1 MNQTKNALWDRL
13 LERVDLFASDLII
26 GSASE
31 LSVDPI
37 MASLQE
43 VCENGCE
50 SEGLLDAA
58 IQLKTSFRLS
68 DSGVRQQSLSKS
80 IENLQ
85 AAIANARI
93 EIENPP
99 QLKTGKATTLAPLWE
114 DPELVR
120 DFIVE
125 SMEHLCTIE
134 NGLLKIE
141 ENPDQTEPIHA
152 VFRSFHTIKGLAGFL
167 ELDSIREVA
176 HEVETVLD
184 LARNSKM
191 TIGPA
196 VVDVVLAGADYLRQA
211 IKSIEEGLVGTPRE
225 LQPIESLLK
234 KIRSLGET
242 RQKIE
247 ETDLIAIP
255 SISSKVMKEK
265 STCAAPK
272 RDTPEQHTNTKPKS
286 ETEMVS
292 ESLAKTAK
300 GEKAGDLSNFAI
312 RVETAKLDHLL
323 NMVGE
328 LVIAQSMVKHEPSLN
343 NPGNARLQAHLTQL
357 NRITDE
363 VQKMSMTLRMIP
375 IGTLFQRMKRLV
387 RDLARKGGKQAELEV
402 TGEDTELDK
411 TVVDGLADPLMH
423 MVRNALD
430 HGVESIADRI
440 ALGKPAAAKIGL
452 KAYHQGGHMVIE
464 ISDDGR
470 GLNREKILAKARKN
484 NMIGENTVLS
494 DSEICHLI
502 FEPGFS
508 TAEIITDISGRGV
521 GMDVVKKSILNMRGR
536 VEIHSVPGIGT
547 TFFIRLPLTLAIID
561 GLVVG
566 VGLERYVVP
575 IFAVTEMFRPTA
587 EMLSSLEDKYEM
599 VMVRGRLLP
608 IVRLHRRFG
617 VVPKSEDPCQALF
630 IVVEQEGKRFCLM
643 VDEFIG
649 KQEVVIKNLGEC
661 FKSVSGVAGG
671 AILGDGKVGLILEIA
686 GLVEAKIKAA

>member
-1 MNQTKNALWDRL
+1 MNQTKNASWDIL
-13 LERVDLFASDLII
+13 LERVDLFASDLVI
-26 GSASE
+26 GNTDE
-31 LSVDPI
+31 LSIDPI
-37 MASLQE
+37 MASLQQ

-58 IQLKTSFRLS
+58 IQLKSSFQLIE
-68 DSGVRQQSLSKS
+68 GGNRQQSLSDS
-80 IENLQ
+80 ISNLQ
-85 AAIANARI
+85 TAIASARI
-93 EIENPP
+93 ENENPP
-99 QLKTGKATTLAPLWE
+99 LLRNGKATNLVPLWE
-114 DPELVR
+114 DPDLVR
-120 DFIVE
+120 DFILE
-125 SMEHLCTIE
+125 SMEHLSTIE
-134 NGLLKIE
+134 NELLKIE
-141 ENPDQTEPIHA
+141 EDPNQTEPIHS

-167 ELDSIREVA
+167 ELHSIREVA

-184 LARNSKM
+184 LARNLKM
-191 TIGPA
+191 KIGPA
-196 VVDVVLAGADYLRQA
+196 VVDVVLASADYLRQA
-211 IKSIEEGLVGTPRE
+211 IKSIEVGLVGVPRK
-225 LQPIESLLK
+225 LDPIEPLLNR
-234 KIRSLGET
+234 IRSLGET
-242 RQKIE
+242 KQEI
-247 ETDLIAIP
+247 
-255 SISSKVMKEK
+255 EK
-265 STCAAPK
+265 SALLIPPVIPQA
-272 RDTPEQHTNTKPKS
+272 TKAISNCSVNKS
-286 ETEMVS
+286 ETTDTLSKMIRNS
-292 ESLAKTAK
+292 EPEVVLETTNKTAK
-300 GEKAGDLSNFAI
+300 GEQAGDLSNFAI

-363 VQKMSMTLRMIP
+363 VQKMSMTLRMVP

-387 RDLARKGGKQAELEV
+387 RDLARKGGKQADLEV

-430 HGVESIADRI
+430 HGVEPSADRI
-440 ALGKPAAAKIGL
+440 ALGKPAAAQIGL

-464 ISDDGR
+464 VSDDGR
-470 GLNREKILAKARKN
+470 GLNREKILAKARMN
-484 NMIGENTVLS
+484 NRIGENTVLS

-508 TAEIITDISGRGV
+508 TADTITDISGRGV

-566 VGLERYVVP
+566 VGIERYVVP

-587 EMLSSLEDKYEM
+587 AMLSSLEDKYEM

-608 IVRLHRRFG
+608 IVRLHKRFG
-617 VVPKSEDPCQALF
+617 VLPKNEDPCNALL
-630 IVVEQEGKRFCLM
+630 IVVEQEEKRFCLM

-661 FKSVSGVAGG
+661 FKNVSGVAGG
-671 AILGDGKVGLILEIA
+671 AILGDGRVGLILEIA
-686 GLVEAKIKAA
+686 GLMESRAEAA

>member
-1 MNQTKNALWDRL
+1 MNQTKNASWDIL
-13 LERVDLFASDLII
+13 LERVDLFASDLVI
-26 GSASE
+26 GNTSE
-31 LSVDPI
+31 LSIDPI

-50 SEGLLDAA
+50 SERLFDAA
-58 IQLKTSFRLS
+58 IQLKSSFGLNE
-68 DSGVRQQSLSKS
+68 GGNRQQSLSNS
-80 IENLQ
+80 ITNLQ
-85 AAIANARI
+85 TAITSARI
-93 EIENPP
+93 ENENPTP
-99 QLKTGKATTLAPLWE
+99 LKNGKATTLVPLWE
-114 DPELVR
+114 DPDLVR
-120 DFIVE
+120 DFILE
-125 SMEHLCTIE
+125 SMEHLSTIE

-141 ENPDQTEPIHA
+141 EDPNQTEPIHS

-184 LARNSKM
+184 LARNLKM
-191 TIGPA
+191 KIGPA
-196 VVDVVLAGADYLRQA
+196 VVDVVLASADYLRQA
-211 IKSIEEGLVGTPRE
+211 IKSIEEGLVGVPRKLE
-225 LQPIESLLK
+225 PIEPLLNR
-234 KIRSLGET
+234 IRSLGEIK
-242 RQKIE
+242 QEIE
-247 ETDLIAIP
+247 KRDAIVIP
-255 SISSKVMKEK
+255 PVIPK
-265 STCAAPK
+265 STKGIRNCSAPK
-272 RDTPEQHTNTKPKS
+272 NETTDTLLKMIRNSEPEVVLETTN
-286 ETEMVS
+286 
-292 ESLAKTAK
+292 KTAK
-300 GEKAGDLSNFAI
+300 VEQAGDLSNFAI

-363 VQKMSMTLRMIP
+363 VQKMSMTLRMVP

-387 RDLARKGGKQAELEV
+387 RDLARKGGKQADLEV

-430 HGVESIADRI
+430 HGVEPSADRI
-440 ALGKPAAAKIGL
+440 ALGKPAAAQIGL
-452 KAYHQGGHMVIE
+452 KAYHQGGHVVIE
-464 ISDDGR
+464 VSDDGR

-484 NMIGENTVLS
+484 NRIGENTVLS

-508 TAEIITDISGRGV
+508 TADTITDISGRGV

-566 VGLERYVVP
+566 VGIERYVVP

-587 EMLSSLEDKYEM
+587 AMLSSLEDKYEM

-608 IVRLHRRFG
+608 IVRLHKRFS
-617 VVPKSEDPCQALF
+617 VVPKNEDPCNALF

-661 FKSVSGVAGG
+661 FKNVSGVAGG
-671 AILGDGKVGLILEIA
+671 AILGDGRVGLILEIA
-686 GLVEAKIKAA
+686 GLVESRAEAA

>member
-1 MNQTKNALWDRL
+1 MNQTKNASWDRL
-13 LERVDLFASDLII
+13 LDRVDLFARDLII
-26 GSASE
+26 GSTSE

-50 SEGLLDAA
+50 SEVLLDAA
-58 IQLKTSFRLS
+58 IQLKASFRLS
-68 DSGVRQQSLSKS
+68 DSGGRQQSLSNS
-80 IENLQ
+80 IVNLQ
-85 AAIANARI
+85 TAIAKVRN
-93 EIENPP
+93 ESDNPP
-99 QLKTGKATTLAPLWE
+99 QLKAGKATTLAPLWE

-125 SMEHLCTIE
+125 SLEHLSTIE
-134 NGLLKIE
+134 SGLLKIE
-141 ENPDQTEPIHA
+141 EHPDQTEPIHA

-191 TIGPA
+191 IIGPT
-196 VVDVVLAGADYLRQA
+196 VVDVVLASADYLRQA
-211 IKSIEEGLVGTPRE
+211 VKAIEEGLVGTPSE
-225 LQPIESLLK
+225 LKPVENLLK
-234 KIRSLGET
+234 RIRSVGET
-242 RQKIE
+242 NQDSKQK
-247 ETDLIAIP
+247 DLITLP
-255 SISSKVMKEK
+255 SDSSKVLTEK
-265 STCAAPK
+265 SPCSESK
-272 RDTPEQHTNTKPKS
+272 RETPELLTNIKPKS
-286 ETEMVS
+286 EPEMVS
-292 ESLAKTAK
+292 ELLTKPVK
-300 GEKAGDLSNFAI
+300 GDRAGDLSNFAI

-328 LVIAQSMVKHEPSLN
+328 LAIAQSMVKHEPSLN

-363 VQKMSMTLRMIP
+363 VQKMSMTLRMVP

-387 RDLARKGGKQAELEV
+387 RDLARKGGKQADLEV
-402 TGEDTELDK
+402 KGEDTELDK

-430 HGVESIADRI
+430 HGVESSADRI
-440 ALGKPAAAKIGL
+440 AMGKPAAAQIRL
-452 KAYHQGGHMVIE
+452 KAYHQGGHVVIE
-464 ISDDGR
+464 VSDDGR

-484 NMIGENTVLS
+484 NMIGDNTVLS

-508 TAEIITDISGRGV
+508 TADTITDISGRGV

-536 VEIHSVPGIGT
+536 VEIHSIPGTGT

-566 VGLERYVVP
+566 VGIERYIVP

-587 EMLSSLEDKYEM
+587 AMLSSLEDKYEM

-608 IVRLHRRFG
+608 IVRLHKRFR
-617 VVPKSEDPCQALF
+617 VVPRNEDPCKALF

-661 FKSVSGVAGG
+661 FKNVSGVAGG
-671 AILGDGKVGLILEIA
+671 AILGDGRVGLILEIA
-686 GLVEAKIKAA
+686 GLVESKAEAA

>member
-1 MNQTKNALWDRL
+1 MNQTKNASWDIL
-13 LERVDLFASDLII
+13 LERVDLFASDLVI
-26 GSASE
+26 GNTSE
-31 LSVDPI
+31 LSIDPV

-43 VCENGCE
+43 VCGNGCE
-50 SEGLLDAA
+50 SERLFDAA
-58 IQLKTSFRLS
+58 IQLKSSFHLNEGGNRQQFLS
-68 DSGVRQQSLSKS
+68 DS
-80 IENLQ
+80 ITNLQ
-85 AAIANARI
+85 TAIASTRI
-93 EIENPP
+93 ESENPP
-99 QLKTGKATTLAPLWE
+99 LLRNGKATNLVPLWE
-114 DPELVR
+114 DPDLVR
-120 DFIVE
+120 DFILE
-125 SMEHLCTIE
+125 SMEHLSTIE

-141 ENPDQTEPIHA
+141 EDPNQTEPIHS

-184 LARNSKM
+184 LARNLKM
-191 TIGPA
+191 KIGPA
-196 VVDVVLAGADYLRQA
+196 VVDVVLASADYLRQA
-211 IKSIEEGLVGTPRE
+211 IKSIEEGLVGVPRKLE
-225 LQPIESLLK
+225 PIEPLLNR
-234 KIRSLGET
+234 IRSLGET
-242 RQKIE
+242 KQEIE
-247 ETDLIAIP
+247 KRDAIVIP
-255 SISSKVMKEK
+255 PVIPK
-265 STCAAPK
+265 STKGIRNCS
-272 RDTPEQHTNTKPKS
+272 NPKS
-286 ETEMVS
+286 DTTDTLSKMIRNSEPGVVLETTN
-292 ESLAKTAK
+292 KTAK
-300 GEKAGDLSNFAI
+300 VEQAGHLSNFAI

-363 VQKMSMTLRMIP
+363 VQKMSMTLRMVP

-387 RDLARKGGKQAELEV
+387 RDLARKGGKQADLEV
-402 TGEDTELDK
+402 IGEDTELDK

-430 HGVESIADRI
+430 HGVEPSADRI
-440 ALGKPAAAKIGL
+440 ALGKPAAAQIGL
-452 KAYHQGGHMVIE
+452 KANHQGGHMVIE
-464 ISDDGR
+464 VSDDGR

-484 NMIGENTVLS
+484 NRIGENTVLS

-508 TAEIITDISGRGV
+508 TADTITDISGRGV
-521 GMDVVKKSILNMRGR
+521 GMDVVKKSIHNMRGR

-566 VGLERYVVP
+566 VGIERYVVP

-587 EMLSSLEDKYEM
+587 AMLSSLEDKYEM

-608 IVRLHRRFG
+608 IVRLHKRFS
-617 VVPKSEDPCQALF
+617 VVPKNEDPCNALF

-661 FKSVSGVAGG
+661 FKNVSGVAGG
-671 AILGDGKVGLILEIA
+671 AILGDGRVGLILEIA
-686 GLVEAKIKAA
+686 GLVESRAEAA